1 MGVLAYHTKA
11 LVHVTRILWVQMVAR
26 AFKSILKESLRRI
39 AYESEPIILHCTSSK
54 LSLLLGND
62 KDTESFWEK
71 VLAPRIK
78 SRFVFHKK
86 DNSWTP
92 QSLRSNILKENPMTS
107 TSKPTFWRILVIT
120 VVELTGIKLKEEAL
134 ADMTYQP
141 GDILEVCSL

>member
-1 MGVLAYHTKA
+1 
-11 LVHVTRILWVQMVAR
+11 MVAR
-26 AFKSILKESLRRI
+26 AFKSILKESLRQI
-39 AYESEPIILHCTSSK
+39 AYERESVILHCTSSK

-92 QSLRSNILKENPMTS
+92 RSLRSNILKENPVSS
-107 TSKPTFWRILVIT
+107 TSKPTFWWIVIT
-120 VVELTGIKLKEEAL
+120 VAELTGIKLKEEAL
-134 ADMTYQP
+134 ADMTNQPTP